1 MLCSSI
7 NQRIVTDLLY
17 TFSCANAKKWE
28 IELTTLKSNNNRLTS
43 ALQESTANV
52 DEWKRQ
58 LHTYKEENL
67 RLKREMEAMKPSTGG
82 NTAAE
87 FNEELRIENI
97 KLRSRIITLEKE
109 LQEQNLKAS
118 KSNAKDKSNE
128 QYVRIN
134 RSFHQ
139 CLAHFKQTMPID
151 SNDICLFCSLN
162 G

>member
-1 MLCSSI
+1 MCPISI
-7 NQRIVTDLLY
+7 
-17 TFSCANAKKWE
+17 FSCANAKKWE

-128 QYVRIN
+128 QYVRI
-134 RSFHQ
+134 SIIH
-139 CLAHFKQTMPID
+139 AYIKAMQTIARHI
-151 SNDICLFCSLN
+151 NNLCLFYSLN